1 MTFRL
6 AHLTDLHVP
15 PATRFRARSMMSRR
29 FLGWISWTRRRHRIH
44 RREVLDAIAADLAAV
59 GADHIAV
66 TGDLVNLALPMEF
79 EQGARFLAG
88 LGGPAE
94 VTFVPG
100 NHDAYVPPRWVGSWA
115 HVGAYMRGDDSM
127 AVPADRWATF
137 PFVRRRG
144 PLALIGVSTAIANPP
159 TLATGRIGR
168 EQLARLREILRG
180 LRGSC
185 FRVVLL
191 HHPPGSGMAGWRRRL
206 VDAFAFRNVLHDA
219 GAELVLSGHQHRFQ
233 FSETRGPD
241 GPIPFLGGPSASLL
255 SDAPDRYGGYLVHTI
270 SPEAPWTIDVE
281 ARRYDVALGRCRSDF
296 SVRVT
301 ADTQGGPLTLVRT
314 SPPGGA
320 EAVPL

>member
-1 MTFRL
+1 MSFRL

-15 PATRFRARSMMSRR
+15 PLTRFRARSMMSRR

-44 RREVLDAIAADLAAV
+44 RREVLDAIADDLAALEP
-59 GADHIAV
+59 DHVAV

-79 EQGARFLAG
+79 EQGSRFLHG
-88 LGGPAE
+88 LGTPAD

-115 HVGAYMRGDDSM
+115 HVGAFMRGDDSVD
-127 AVPADRWATF
+127 VPADRWATF

-168 EQLARLREILRG
+168 EQLA
-180 LRGSC
+180 
-185 FRVVLL
+185 
-191 HHPPGSGMAGWRRRL
+191 
-206 VDAFAFRNVLHDA
+206 NVLHDA

-233 FSETRGPD
+233 FSQTRGPD

-270 SPEAPWTIDVE
+270 SPERPWTIDVE
-281 ARRYDVALGRCRSDF
+281 ARRYDAALGRCRADF
-296 SVRVT
+296 AVRVT
-301 ADTQGGPLTLVRT
+301 AGEGGGPLSLVAA
-314 SPPGGA
+314 PPTG
-320 EAVPL
+320 EATGVPL

>member
-15 PATRFRARSMMSRR
+15 PATAFRARSMMSRR

-44 RREVLDAIAADLAAV
+44 RREVLDALAADVAALKP
-59 GADHIAV
+59 DHVAV

-79 EQGARFLAG
+79 EQGARFLG
-88 LGGPAE
+88 ELGTPTD

-100 NHDAYVPPRWVGSWA
+100 NHDAYVPPRWRGSWD
-115 HVGAYMRGDDSM
+115 HVGAFMRGDDS
-127 AVPADRWATF
+127 VDLPADRWATF

-144 PLALIGVSTAIANPP
+144 PLALIGVSTAVSNPP
-159 TLATGRIGR
+159 TLATGKIGR
-168 EQLARLREILRG
+168 EQLARLRHTLRELRG
-180 LRGSC
+180 TC

-206 VDAFAFRNVLHDA
+206 VDAFAFRAVLRDA

-233 FSETRGPD
+233 FAQINGPD
-241 GPIPFLGGPSASLL
+241 GPIPLLGGPSASLL

-281 ARRYDVALGRCRSDF
+281 ARRYDAGLGRCRPDF
-296 SVRVT
+296 AVRVT
-301 ADTQGGPLTLVRT
+301 AAANGGPLSLVPKAPT
-314 SPPGGA
+314 G
-320 EAVPL
+320 EATPVPV